1 MIIKRIGVSCLKV
14 SVARINQYVN
24 TKLDVC
30 WFFKPGA
37 CTNQVVHWQEM
48 EFMSL
53 GRKDLIVIKS
63 GTKDIHYNSIKTM
76 GFQ

>member
-1 MIIKRIGVSCLKV
+1 
-14 SVARINQYVN
+14 
-24 TKLDVC
+24 
-30 WFFKPGA
+30 
-37 CTNQVVHWQEM
+37 
-48 EFMSL
+48 MSL